1 MTSETLFHIGFWIL
15 LGGVLAMRA
24 YFSVR
29 VRRSGGRITPD
40 RQAVQREGLPMFL
53 VRVIAFFVL
62 LAVLILYGF
71 ESPWMRSLA
80 VPFPGWLRAAGFF
93 LAFASLVFWIWTQ
106 TVLDKEWSPQL
117 QLQTG
122 HRLVTAGPYARMR
135 HPIYTAMTGWAAGFA
150 LVTANWIFVAFAVLM
165 PTVFFLRVPREEK
178 MMLDQ
183 FGGEYRE
190 YMKRTGRFFPKF

>member
-80 VPFPGWLRAAGFF
+80 VPFPGWLRAAGFL

-122 HRLVTAGPYARMR
+122 HRLVTAGTYARMR
-135 HPIYTAMTGWAAGFA
+135 HPIYTAMAGWATGFA

-190 YMKRTGRFFPKF
+190 YIKRTGRVFPKF

>member
-1 MTSETLFHIGFWIL
+1 MTNENLFRIGFWVL

-71 ESPWMRSLA
+71 GSPWMRSLA

-93 LAFASLVFWIWTQ
+93 LALVSLIFEIWTQ

-117 QLQTG
+117 QLQSD
-122 HRLVTAGPYARMR
+122 HRLVTTGPYARMR
-135 HPIYTAMTGWAAGFA
+135 HPIYTALVGWAAGFA
-150 LVTANWIFVAFAVLM
+150 LVTANWIFVAFAILTPM
-165 PTVFFLRVPREEK
+165 FFFLRVPREEK

-190 YMKRTGRFFPKF
+190 YIKRTGRFFPKF